1 MAIVVVVAMKAI
13 CGSCHRSFPGIGA
26 AFMIWCKEDEM
37 YVCER
42 CWFAHCKSG
51 HMKGFRNQGNNLITW
66 TLFVSVFIGML
77 LGAGFPVFYDVYLHS
92 QWDDLEPTPIV
103 ELEDG
108 ETVRIEGIINASTD
122 TVAIGGEE
130 KRSGKDNYY
139 WEWNE
144 NDEFYVSDSNG
155 SVLVTT
161 RGFYEIERA
170 PHVAP
175 NRDRT
180 EGRAYMGGDELI
192 IIGDVG
198 TRGNETIVHLRWV
211 GTDEDDIP
219 PTTLSLL
226 GVGLILSFTLFVYGW
241 IGMLSIKRRRLHREK
256 VDFDDFDPVID
267 DRDPMDM
274 SLDWRKNASMSRRTT
289 KLIVFMLMTFG
300 MMILVA
306 FHNFMDIHEKD
317 EMFLYMV
324 PIMFGPVMM
333 ILFPIRSYLEQRW
346 IKPDLIAVSD
356 EGIHFH
362 YDKPLVRSFKLE
374 FIPWDRIDFV
384 GIKKTGTRRGR
395 MIRLKDTTIIHM
407 ANLTPQNINYLQ
419 SEYDNF
425 RGDQEELLPMD

>member
-1 MAIVVVVAMKAI
+1 
-13 CGSCHRSFPGIGA
+13 
-26 AFMIWCKEDEM
+26 
-37 YVCER
+37 
-42 CWFAHCKSG
+42 
-51 HMKGFRNQGNNLITW
+51 
-66 TLFVSVFIGML
+66 
-77 LGAGFPVFYDVYLHS
+77 
-92 QWDDLEPTPIV
+92 
-103 ELEDG
+103 
-108 ETVRIEGIINASTD
+108 
-122 TVAIGGEE
+122 
-130 KRSGKDNYY
+130 
-139 WEWNE
+139 
-144 NDEFYVSDSNG
+144 
-155 SVLVTT
+155 
-161 RGFYEIERA
+161 
-170 PHVAP
+170 
-175 NRDRT
+175 
-180 EGRAYMGGDELI
+180 
-192 IIGDVG
+192 
-198 TRGNETIVHLRWV
+198 
-211 GTDEDDIP
+211 
-219 PTTLSLL
+219 
-226 GVGLILSFTLFVYGW
+226 
-241 IGMLSIKRRRLHREK
+241 MLSIKRRRLHREK